1 MAIASFSAPVLC
13 AEDIGLKCAK
23 QGDGLELLELFA
35 PIFDCNAQPF
45 LRFQKQVGQVRINLS
60 PGSNERVA
68 GRWIGSAEAE
78 ARTLFGRGIISSIF
92 PRRP

>member
-1 MAIASFSAPVLC
+1 MAIIGFSASVLR

-23 QGDGLELLELFA
+23 QGDGLELLKLFA

-45 LRFQKQVGQVRINLS
+45 LRFQKQVSQVCINLP

-68 GRWIGSAEAE
+68 GRWIRSAEAE
-78 ARTLFGRGIISSIF
+78 TRTLLCRGIISSIF
-92 PRRP
+92 P